1 MFFFQFPKINIY
13 FRFKNSKSV
22 FLVPKNKNVPPIDF
36 RYVLDH
42 VWWKK
47 LVEASRNGYPDD
59 VPTLNNSA
67 ISMTKKGK
75 FYLVGE
81 ELKF

>member
-1 MFFFQFPKINIY
+1 MFHPIY
-13 FRFKNSKSV
+13 
-22 FLVPKNKNVPPIDF
+22 F

-47 LVEASRNGYPDD
+47 LVEASRNGYPED
-59 VPTLNNSA
+59 VPILNNSA

-75 FYLVGE
+75 FYLVGRE
-81 ELKF
+81 SKF